1 VNDPILFTLFIIFT
15 GAALAATVGLFTRQ
29 SLLLVY
35 ILVGVIAGP
44 GGFGWVAE
52 PELVS
57 RLSEVGVLFLLFLLG
72 LNLFPQRLFG
82 MLRKAMLV
90 TIASSV
96 AFGGLAVAQAQLLGF
111 TVNEALVMGAA
122 AMFSSTIVTLK
133 LMPTLELHQ
142 QHAGG
147 VIIAVLLLQ
156 DLLAILILVLLQAMG
171 GGEFLPALLRLGI
184 ALPVVGLVAVGGAR
198 WVLLPLFERFD
209 TIREYLFLMALGWCL
224 GMAQLAGT
232 LNLPPEVGAF
242 IGGVALA
249 THPVSAYIAES
260 LKPLRDFFLVM
271 FFFSLGA
278 GFDVTLAGEVWLPAL
293 LFTALLLVFKPLV
306 FRLLLGVSEET
317 SGLSWEVG
325 VRLGQLSEFSLFIAF
340 LAAKADLISAQASTT
355 IQIATIASFFISSYV
370 VMWLYP
376 TPIAVSARL
385 RQE

>member
-1 VNDPILFTLFIIFT
+1 VSDPILFTLFIIFT

-90 TIASSV
+90 TVASSV
-96 AFGGLAVAQAQLLGF
+96 AFGGVAVAQAQLLGF
-111 TVNEALVMGAA
+111 TLNEALVMGAA

-184 ALPVVGLVAVGGAR
+184 ALPALGLVAIGGAR

-224 GMAQLAGT
+224 GMAQLAGA

-278 GFDVTLAGEVWLPAL
+278 GFDVTLAGQVWLPAM
-293 LFTALLLVFKPLV
+293 LFTVLLLVAKPLV
-306 FRLLLGVSEET
+306 FRVLLGVSAET
-317 SGLSWEVG
+317 AGLSWEVG

-340 LAAKADLISAQASTT
+340 MAAKADLISAQASTT